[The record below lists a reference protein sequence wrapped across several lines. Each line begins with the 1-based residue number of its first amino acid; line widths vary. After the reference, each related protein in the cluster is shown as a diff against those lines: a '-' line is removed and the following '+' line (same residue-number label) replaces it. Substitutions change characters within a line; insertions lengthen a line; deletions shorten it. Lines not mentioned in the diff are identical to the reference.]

1 MVEFLHRFFAL
12 NNVLVFFLYGLVFF
26 VLGLAIAL
34 QSRHHSR
41 LDLAQSLGWLAAFGL
56 THAFHEWGQ
65 IFIPIQATYLNPA
78 MIAFLDMIRLILL
91 AVSFACL
98 FQFGVELVRDRWP
111 RLAAAPLLLMLLW
124 TLLFIMPGLVTSH
137 SRSEWPAQ
145 ASIWARYLLGF
156 PGGTLAAYGLR
167 YQAER
172 QIKPLQL
179 QPIYNT
185 LRVAGLGLF
194 AYAILGGLFVPPGPF
209 WPANWLNEAN
219 LMHWA
224 GGVPVPV
231 FRSLAG
237 LVIAIAMIRA
247 LEVFDLEVDRLIEQL
262 GVEQNLATERERI
275 GRELHDGAIQQV
287 YSAGLIVESA
297 RRKMEED
304 PHLAGQRLDRA
315 MTAINESIASLR
327 AYMGTLR
334 PGPKT
339 LSLAAALQQQITDSR
354 LTALLDMTLNL
365 DLPETTILTPTQ
377 IIHIQAIVGEALANA
392 MRHAQAQQV
401 VITAGLNR
409 GNLHLTIQD
418 DGQGFSSPSN
428 NAGYGLRN
436 MRDRARL
443 LGGELTLETQPGQGT
458 RITLVTPWEAEA

>member
-1 MVEFLHRFFAL
+1 MVEFLHRFFDL

-65 IFIPIQATYLNPA
+65 IFIPIQASYLNPA
-78 MIAFLDMIRLILL
+78 MIAFLDTIRLILL

-124 TLLFIMPGLVTSH
+124 TLLFIMPGLATSH
-137 SRSEWPAQ
+137 SGSEWTAQ

-179 QPIYNT
+179 RPIYNT

-194 AYAILGGLFVPPGPF
+194 AYAILGGMFVHPATF

-219 LMHWA
+219 LLHLF
-224 GGVPVPV
+224 GVPVPV
-231 FRSLAG
+231 FRSLTG
-237 LVIAIAMIRA
+237 LVIAVAMIRA

-262 GVEQNLATERERI
+262 GVEQKLATERERI

-297 RRKMEED
+297 RRKIEED
-304 PHLAGQRLDRA
+304 SHLAGQRLDRA
-315 MTAINESIASLR
+315 MIAINESIANLR
-327 AYMGTLR
+327 AYIGTLR

-339 LSLAAALQQQITDSR
+339 LSIAAALQQQITAFR
-354 LTALLDMTLNL
+354 LTALLDIMLNL
-365 DLPETTILTPTQ
+365 DLPETTVLTPTQ
-377 IIHIQAIVGEALANA
+377 MIHIQAIVGEALANA
-392 MRHAQAQQV
+392 MRHAQAQRV
-401 VITAGLNR
+401 VITAALNN

-418 DGQGFSSPSN
+418 DGQGFSAQSN

-443 LGGELTLETQPGQGT
+443 LGGELTLETQSGQGT
-458 RITLVTPWEAEA
+458 RITLVTPWEAET